1 MKVWTIEEEATA
13 LRERFKGVN
22 RAAFARDHQIK
33 GGQAMIYQH
42 ITGRR
47 PISIEAAMAYAAGFK
62 CSLEEISPRLAIEAQ
77 KAAALSSEQPIVPIP
92 SAPYWPFST
101 ISEAEIRS
109 LAPAQLNALE
119 GALALAIA
127 QLKLGIGPSPA
138 HTSSSRTAPAGLVD
152 MDAVADEFAPPA
164 SVIPP
169 PWDGGPTTKQMEDA
183 ARRSPP
189 QVSGAVSNIGPAEA
203 HPANDDLVDVPE
215 LGDVRLAASI
225 EGHENESEQQTG
237 VMPFRRS
244 FLRSVGAD
252 GSRGRV
258 VYAKGDSMEPFIN
271 DGAALLVVLQEDLTV
286 RNLVAGGIYAIRYD
300 GKMMVKRVAKDKLT
314 GKWVAQSLN
323 PKYRDVTLEN
333 GVSVQ
338 LLGRVVWTGTRLT

>member
-1 MKVWTIEEEATA
+1 MKVWTIEEEAAA
-13 LRERFKGVN
+13 LRERFNGVN

-77 KAAALSSEQPIVPIP
+77 KAAALSSESPTAPTSTAP
-92 SAPYWPFST
+92 SWPFST
-101 ISEAEIRS
+101 ISEAEIRALS
-109 LAPAQLNALE
+109 PAKLNALE

-127 QLKLGIGPSPA
+127 QLKLGIGVSPKSTPSS
-138 HTSSSRTAPAGLVD
+138 HTVPGGLVD
-152 MDAVADEFAPPA
+152 MDAVADEFSPPA
-164 SVIPP
+164 AVIPP
-169 PWDGGPTTKQMEDA
+169 PWDGGPTTKPMEDV
-183 ARRSPP
+183 ARRSPR
-189 QVSGAVSNIGPAEA
+189 QVSGAVANIGPAA
-203 HPANDDLVDVPE
+203 VHPANDDLIDVPE
-215 LGDVRLAASI
+215 LGDVRLAANV
-225 EGHENESEQQTG
+225 EGHENESERQTD

-252 GSRGRV
+252 GGRGRI

-271 DGAALLVVLQEDLTV
+271 DGAALLVVVQEDLTV
-286 RNLVAGGIYAIRYD
+286 RNLVPGGIYAIRYD

-323 PKYRDVTLEN
+323 QKYRDVTLEN

-338 LLGRVVWTGTRLT
+338 VLGRVVWTGTKLT